1 MSSPTW
7 LSCRLALRLGS
18 AGSSARASR
27 LGGCRCLLLL
37 LRRRLS
43 ALRRGP
49 RPENGL
55 WLPPAASCLGSPRP
69 LGTHPKKEPME
80 ALNTA
85 QGARDF
91 IYSLHSTERSCLLR
105 ELHRFE
111 SIAIAQGE
119 GPASGEAEERP
130 CTCERAREPCR
141 LPRPIHPFGGGIVS
155 NTHLLG
161 GAGDQRECRPGKA
174 CFGCVCVCAH
184 PACRL
189 AFLGSRVNTCTRA
202 VPEMETKKRD

>member
-43 ALRRGP
+43 ALRRAP

-55 WLPPAASCLGSPRP
+55 GLPSAASCLGSPRL

-119 GPASGEAEERP
+119 GRGKRRNA
-130 CTCERAREPCR
+130 RARVNEPGSRAGC
-141 LPRPIHPFGGGIVS
+141 PTHPPVFLGGVVS

-161 GAGDQRECRPGKA
+161 GAGDQPGKA
-174 CFGCVCVCAH
+174 RLGCVCVCA
-184 PACRL
+184 
-189 AFLGSRVNTCTRA
+189 SRVQAGLLGKSSKHVYARS
-202 VPEMETKKRD
+202 PRDGDKKKRLV